1 MNALFFIFF
10 TFYEIFSLS
19 YAYTLN
25 YGFRKSIS
33 MFNKNELLYHN
44 DATKSNNNFPIN
56 YDHLKQYSYDK
67 QTKLNLASSS
77 VSLTSVTSKEGI
89 PIPKCLRN
97 LFGKL
102 PSFNVGR
109 LKVNIFGIFFALQ
122 CWSLMLCW
130 LGGMLMIMPFKLI
143 FGKLFDSEGIIIDAG
158 GRWWSRL
165 TTFPHSLPRVTGIEN
180 IPSRKEPTIYVSNHQ
195 SWMDIP
201 YMGGYLPALKFVCK
215 KELTK
220 IPILGPSIVWGQHIV
235 VDRKNMAKRT
245 EVLDQC
251 IDRLKRGVSIC
262 LFPEGTRSSLP
273 NGEMLPFQKGAFLI
287 AQQTGVRMVPV
298 SLSHTGEMMPSNY
311 LLPRRPGLF
320 YPRLHVHPPVE
331 TTGKTIKELMKEV
344 REIIESEIEPPFVK

>member
-1 MNALFFIFF
+1 
-10 TFYEIFSLS
+10 
-19 YAYTLN
+19 
-25 YGFRKSIS
+25 
-33 MFNKNELLYHN
+33 
-44 DATKSNNNFPIN
+44 
-56 YDHLKQYSYDK
+56 
-67 QTKLNLASSS
+67 
-77 VSLTSVTSKEGI
+77 
-89 PIPKCLRN
+89 
-97 LFGKL
+97 
-102 PSFNVGR
+102 
-109 LKVNIFGIFFALQ
+109 
-122 CWSLMLCW
+122 MLCW
-130 LGGMLMIMPFKLI
+130 LVGMLILMPFKFIL
-143 FGKLFDSEGIIIDAG
+143 GNKFDSEGIIIDSF

-165 TTFPHSLPRVTGIEN
+165 TTFPHSLPRITGREN

-220 IPILGPSIVWGQHIV
+220 IPILGKSIVWGQHIV
-235 VDRKNMAKRT
+235 VDRQNMAKRT

-287 AQQTGVRMVPV
+287 AQQAGVRIVPV

-311 LLPRRPGLF
+311 LLPLRPGLF

-331 TTGKTIKELMKEV
+331 TTGKTVKELMTEV
-344 REIIESEIEPPFVK
+344 RTIIELEIEPPFVK